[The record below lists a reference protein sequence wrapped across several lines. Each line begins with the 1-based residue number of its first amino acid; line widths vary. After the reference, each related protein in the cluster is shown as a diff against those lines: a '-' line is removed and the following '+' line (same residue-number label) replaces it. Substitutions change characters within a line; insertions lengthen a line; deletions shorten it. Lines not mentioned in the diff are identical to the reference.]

1 MPPVPFQ
8 GRIPVDGHATYN
20 TSAFGNTDWDN
31 TTPTVP
37 AQTPT
42 AWSETSI
49 DTATD
54 NAEEHV
60 RGLNIVENT
69 WR

>member
-8 GRIPVDGHATYN
+8 GRIPVDGHTAVN

-31 TTPTVP
+31 MTPTVP

-42 AWSETSI
+42 AWAETSI
-49 DTATD
+49 DTAND
-54 NAEEHV
+54 NASDQV
-60 RGLNIVENT
+60 RGFKIAESN
-69 WR
+69 WQ